1 MAFWDRFF
9 GKALPQPVKTMLRA
23 YKAASNNRLNGWV
36 SKNTSADAEIKSSVV
51 RLRDS
56 SRALV
61 RDNDYAKSALRSIV
75 NNVVGSG
82 IGVQPQVKMQ
92 RGNKL
97 NDAVNAS
104 IRDAWYQWTAR
115 ENCHTGGQLSFSD
128 IERLAIRSTVESGEV
143 FIRMVKGKFGR
154 SKVPVALEIIE
165 ADQLDLEYTVERG
178 GVGNSIR
185 MGVERDQW
193 QRPIAYY
200 FLTGHPGDA
209 SIGASSRQRTR
220 VPASEV
226 IHLYLIER
234 PGQTRGVPWFHTAI
248 LRMIQLGG
256 YEEAEIIRARAES
269 AIMGFIESPEG
280 DALTDGELNSQD
292 VADVE
297 PGIIKRL
304 LPGDKFT
311 SHVPNRA
318 GGAFDPFVRAML
330 RGIAAGVGVSY
341 EALSKDYSQSNYSSS
356 RLALLDDR
364 DQWRVLQNWLI
375 ETLHYRVYEEWLD
388 MAVVMGAVKIDSASY
403 QSMKDQY
410 QLVRFKPRG
419 WSWVD
424 PEKELNA
431 ARTGLRLGLTTRA
444 DIIAEQGGDINDINN
459 QLILEKEFSN
469 SEGLVFDGDPSKVNG
484 SGAAQYVAPQS
495 SANPPA

>member
-9 GKALPQPVKTMLRA
+9 RKALPQPVKTMFRT
-23 YKAASNNRLNGWV
+23 YKAAGNNRLNGWV
-36 SKNTSADAEIKSSVV
+36 SKNTSADAEIKASIV

-143 FIRMVKGKFGR
+143 FIRMMKGKFGR
-154 SKVPVALEIIE
+154 SKVPMALEIIE
-165 ADQLDLEYTVERG
+165 ADQLDLEYTVEPA
-178 GVGNSIR
+178 VGRNSIR
-185 MGVERDQW
+185 MGIERDEW
-193 QRPIAYY
+193 QRPIAYH
-200 FLTGHPGDA
+200 FLSSHPGEN
-209 SIGASSRQRTR
+209 STISTR
-220 VPASEV
+220 KKRIKVPASEI

-297 PGIIKRL
+297 PGVIKRL

-388 MAVVMGAVKIDSASY
+388 IAVVMGAVSIPASSY
-403 QSMKDQY
+403 QAMKDQY
-410 QLVRFKPRG
+410 QQVRFKPRG

-424 PEKELNA
+424 PEKEINA
-431 ARTGLRLGLTTRA
+431 ARAALRVGLTTRA
-444 DIIAEQGGDINDINN
+444 DIIAEQGGDISDINN
-459 QLILEKEFSN
+459 QLVLEKEFSD
-469 SEGLVFDGDPSKVNG
+469 STGLVFDGDPSKVNG
-484 SGAAQYVAPQS
+484 SGAAQYVAPQ
-495 SANPPA
+495 ATAQPPA